1 MKRDKDSNDRR
12 DGKGRPEGRRDDARG
27 GFNTGGSRPSFG
39 GARSGGSDRPAYGD
53 KKPFTGGDRRE
64 SGSDRPAYGDR
75 KPFSGGDRRD
85 GGAGRPAYGDRKP
98 FSGGDR
104 RDGGSDRPERKPFN
118 GGDRR
123 DGGSERPA
131 YGDRKPFNREG
142 GRDGR
147 SDRSDYGDRSRNAGS
162 DAPRKPFTGGDRRDG
177 GSDRPAYGDRKP
189 FSGGDRRDGDRPAYG
204 DRKPFTGGDRRES
217 GSDRPAYG
225 DRPERKPF
233 TGGDRRDGDRPAYG
247 DRTERKP
254 FAGSDRRD
262 SDRSDRKPFTG
273 GDRRDGG
280 PRDGGPR
287 DGGPRDGGPRD
298 GNSARFDRRDR
309 TEGSSDERSER
320 KPFNREGGP
329 RDDRREGSSD
339 RSFERKPFSGGDR
352 RDDSREERPRFDRR
366 SQGDESGERPA
377 RKPFDGGDR
386 RDGGPRDARPRTEGP
401 RKPFNRSRTEE
412 DSEKPFERRTGRYE
426 KAPNYNMNS
435 MRENLPRS
443 RKVAKNLERESDP
456 NSIRLNRYIANAG
469 VCSRREADELIAKG
483 DVQVNGVVVTEM
495 GYRVKPNDVVKYGN
509 KVLNPEKLVYVLLNK
524 PRDIITTTE
533 DPEERSTVL
542 DLVADAGPFR
552 LYPVGRLDRNTTG
565 LLLLTNDGELAG
577 KLTHPS
583 NNVKKVYQV
592 ELDKPIT
599 EEHFEAIRNGL
610 DLEDGHIKPDD
621 LAIVT
626 PDAQVVGVEIHSG
639 RNRIVR
645 RMFESLGYEVTKL
658 DRTVFAGLT
667 KKELPRGKW
676 RFLEPKEVVK
686 LKYLI

>member
-12 DGKGRPEGRRDDARG
+12 DGKGRPEGRRDDVRG
-27 GFNTGGSRPSFG
+27 GFNKGDSRPSFG
-39 GARSGGSDRPAYGD
+39 GPRSGGADRPAYGD
-53 KKPFTGGDRRE
+53 KKPFNRN
-64 SGSDRPAYGDR
+64 
-75 KPFSGGDRRD
+75 
-85 GGAGRPAYGDRKP
+85 
-98 FSGGDR
+98 
-104 RDGGSDRPERKPFN
+104 GGSD
-118 GGDRR
+118 
-123 DGGSERPA
+123 RPA

-142 GRDGR
+142 G
-147 SDRSDYGDRSRNAGS
+147 DRPAYGDRKPFAGG
-162 DAPRKPFTGGDRRDG
+162 DRREGGDRPAYGDRKPFNREGGSDRPERKPFNRDG

-189 FSGGDRRDGDRPAYG
+189 FAGGDRREGGDRPAYGDRKPFSRDGGDRPAYGDRNAGPRKPFNRDGGSDRPAYGDRKPFTGGDRREGGDRPAYG
-204 DRKPFTGGDRRES
+204 DRKPFTGGDRRE
-217 GSDRPAYG
+217 G
-225 DRPERKPF
+225 
-233 TGGDRRDGDRPAYG
+233 GDRPAYG
-247 DRTERKP
+247 
-254 FAGSDRRD
+254 
-262 SDRSDRKPFTG
+262 DRKPFTG
-273 GDRRDGG
+273 GDRREGGDRPAYGDRNAEPRKPFSRDARSSG
-280 PRDGGPR
+280 PREGD
-287 DGGPRDGGPRD
+287 
-298 GNSARFDRRDR
+298 SARFDRRDR
-309 TEGSSDERSER
+309 EGSDERPER
-320 KPFNREGGP
+320 KPFA
-329 RDDRREGSSD
+329 RDDRQGGGAE
-339 RSFERKPFSGGDR
+339 RSFERKPYS
-352 RDDSREERPRFDRR
+352 RDDRSDDRPRFDRR
-366 SQGDESGERPA
+366 NEGSAERPE
-377 RKPFDGGDR
+377 RTKFE
-386 RDGGPRDARPRTEGP
+386 PRDPNGPARPRTTGNRNDGP
-401 RKPFNRSRTEE
+401 RKPFDRDRDNRNDEGEE
-412 DSEKPFERRTGRYE
+412 KSIERRTGRYE
-426 KAPNYNMNS
+426 KAPNYNLSS
-435 MRENLPRS
+435 MRDNLPRS
-443 RKVAKNLERESDP
+443 RKVAKNLERERTTDP

-483 DVQVNGVVVTEM
+483 DVQVNGNVVTEM

>member
-12 DGKGRPEGRRDDARG
+12 DGKGRTEGRRDDARG
-27 GFNTGGSRPSFG
+27 GFNKGGSRPSFG
-39 GARSGGSDRPAYGD
+39 GPRPGGSSSDRPSYGD
-53 KKPFTGGDRRE
+53 RNAGPRKPFNRDG
-64 SGSDRPAYGDR
+64 GSDRPAYGDR
-75 KPFSGGDRRD
+75 KPYTGGDRRE
-85 GGAGRPAYGDRKP
+85 GGADRKP

-104 RDGGSDRPERKPFN
+104 REGN
-118 GGDRR
+118 LN
-123 DGGSERPA
+123 RPA
-131 YGDRKPFNREG
+131 YGDKKPFN
-142 GRDGR
+142 
-147 SDRSDYGDRSRNAGS
+147 
-162 DAPRKPFTGGDRRDG
+162 RDG

-189 FSGGDRRDGDRPAYG
+189 FSGGDRHEGGSDRPSYGDRNVGPRKPFNRDGGSDRPAYG
-204 DRKPFTGGDRRES
+204 DRKPFAGGDRREGNS
-217 GSDRPAYG
+217 

-233 TGGDRRDGDRPAYG
+233 RTDRP
-247 DRTERKP
+247 T
-254 FAGSDRRD
+254 
-262 SDRSDRKPFTG
+262 
-273 GDRRDGG
+273 G
-280 PRDGGPR
+280 PREGD
-287 DGGPRDGGPRD
+287 
-298 GNSARFDRRDR
+298 SARFDRRDR
-309 TEGSSDERSER
+309 TESTDDRPER
-320 KPFNREGGP
+320 KLSDGDNRPEGGA
-329 RDDRREGSSD
+329 DRP
-339 RSFERKPFSGGDR
+339 FERKPFTDNNRPDRDENRNDDRPRSDRRNEGGERTNRSENRPERKQFDR
-352 RDDSREERPRFDRR
+352 RDP
-366 SQGDESGERPA
+366 
-377 RKPFDGGDR
+377 DG
-386 RDGGPRDARPRTEGP
+386 PARPRTTGDRDRNTGTNEPRRPFTGGNSRNRDTDRANEGDD
-401 RKPFNRSRTEE
+401 KTV
-412 DSEKPFERRTGRYE
+412 ERRTGRYE
-426 KAPNYNMNS
+426 KAPNYNLNA
-435 MRENLPRS
+435 MRANLPQS
-443 RKVAKNLERESDP
+443 RKVARNLDRERETDP

-483 DVQVNGVVVTEM
+483 DVQVNGKVVVEM

-509 KVLNPEKLVYVLLNK
+509 KVLNPEKMVYVLLNK

-533 DPEERSTVL
+533 DPEARGTVM

-565 LLLLTNDGELAG
+565 LILLTNDGELAG

-583 NNVKKVYQV
+583 HNVKKVYQV

-599 EEHFEAIRNGL
+599 DEHFEQIRNGM

-658 DRTVFAGLT
+658 DRTVFAGLN

>member
-27 GFNTGGSRPSFG
+27 GFNKGGSRPSFG

-53 KKPFTGGDRRE
+53 RKPFSGGDRRE
-64 SGSDRPAYGDR
+64 GGSDRPAYGDRKPFNGGDRREGGDRPAYGDRKPFSGGGRREGGSDRPAYGDR
-75 KPFSGGDRRD
+75 KPFS
-85 GGAGRPAYGDRKP
+85 
-98 FSGGDR
+98 
-104 RDGGSDRPERKPFN
+104 
-118 GGDRR
+118 
-123 DGGSERPA
+123 
-131 YGDRKPFNREG
+131 RE
-142 GRDGR
+142 
-147 SDRSDYGDRSRNAGS
+147 
-162 DAPRKPFTGGDRRDG
+162 G

-189 FSGGDRRDGDRPAYG
+189 FSGGDRREGGDRPAYGDKKPFNREGGSDRPAYGDRKPFSGGDRREGGSNRPERKPFNRDGGDRPAYG
-204 DRKPFTGGDRRES
+204 DRKPFNRDGG
-217 GSDRPAYG
+217 DRPAYGDRKNTGSDEPRRPFNRDG

-233 TGGDRRDGDRPAYG
+233 NRDRDRPSFN
-247 DRTERKP
+247 DRPERKP
-254 FAGSDRRD
+254 FNRDDR
-262 SDRSDRKPFTG
+262 PA
-273 GDRRDGG
+273 G
-280 PRDGGPR
+280 PREGD
-287 DGGPRDGGPRD
+287 
-298 GNSARFDRRDR
+298 SARFDRRDR
-309 TEGSSDERSER
+309 TEGSDNRPFERKPFTRDRDDNRDERPRFERRPEGDESGDRPER
-320 KPFNREGGP
+320 KPFNR
-329 RDDRREGSSD
+329 DD
-339 RSFERKPFSGGDR
+339 
-352 RDDSREERPRFDRR
+352 
-366 SQGDESGERPA
+366 RPA
-377 RKPFDGGDR
+377 RDPN
-386 RDGGPRDARPRTEGP
+386 GPARPRTTGS
-401 RKPFNRSRTEE
+401 RKPYSKDTDNG
-412 DSEKPFERRTGRYE
+412 DEKPFERRTGRYE
-426 KAPNYNMNS
+426 KAPNYNLS
-435 MRENLPRS
+435 AMRENLPRS
-443 RKVAKNLERESDP
+443 RKVAKNLDRERESDP

-483 DVQVNGVVVTEM
+483 DVQVNGNVVTEM

-509 KVLNPEKLVYVLLNK
+509 KVLNAEKLVYVLLNK

-533 DPEERSTVL
+533 DPEDRSTVL

-599 EEHFEAIRNGL
+599 DEHFEAIRNGM

-621 LAIVT
+621 LAIIT
-626 PDAQVVGVEIHSG
+626 PDAQVIGVEIHSG

>member
-1 MKRDKDSNDRR
+1 
-12 DGKGRPEGRRDDARG
+12 
-27 GFNTGGSRPSFG
+27 
-39 GARSGGSDRPAYGD
+39 
-53 KKPFTGGDRRE
+53 
-64 SGSDRPAYGDR
+64 
-75 KPFSGGDRRD
+75 
-85 GGAGRPAYGDRKP
+85 
-98 FSGGDR
+98 
-104 RDGGSDRPERKPFN
+104 
-118 GGDRR
+118 
-123 DGGSERPA
+123 
-131 YGDRKPFNREG
+131 
-142 GRDGR
+142 
-147 SDRSDYGDRSRNAGS
+147 
-162 DAPRKPFTGGDRRDG
+162 
-177 GSDRPAYGDRKP
+177 
-189 FSGGDRRDGDRPAYG
+189 
-204 DRKPFTGGDRRES
+204 
-217 GSDRPAYG
+217 
-225 DRPERKPF
+225 
-233 TGGDRRDGDRPAYG
+233 
-247 DRTERKP
+247 
-254 FAGSDRRD
+254 
-262 SDRSDRKPFTG
+262 
-273 GDRRDGG
+273 
-280 PRDGGPR
+280 
-287 DGGPRDGGPRD
+287 
-298 GNSARFDRRDR
+298 
-309 TEGSSDERSER
+309 
-320 KPFNREGGP
+320 
-329 RDDRREGSSD
+329 
-339 RSFERKPFSGGDR
+339 
-352 RDDSREERPRFDRR
+352 
-366 SQGDESGERPA
+366 
-377 RKPFDGGDR
+377 
-386 RDGGPRDARPRTEGP
+386 
-401 RKPFNRSRTEE
+401 
-412 DSEKPFERRTGRYE
+412 
-426 KAPNYNMNS
+426 

-443 RKVAKNLERESDP
+443 RKVAKNLDRERETDP

-483 DVQVNGVVVTEM
+483 DVQVNGNVVTEM

-509 KVLNPEKLVYVLLNK
+509 NVLNAEKLVYVLLNK

-533 DPEERSTVL
+533 DPEERATVL

-599 EEHFEAIRNGL
+599 EEHFEQIRNGM